1 MTSQQNAA
9 FDQLCDYLRQTALL
23 GSVES
28 LLGWDERT
36 KMPVRGGAYRADQ
49 TALLAGIVHGRRT
62 DPCIGDWLDELESSP
77 LAEDPH
83 SDAGTVIRRTRW
95 DYDKQVRI
103 PQSLVEEISRTT
115 TLGQQIWVKAR
126 KENNFHSLAP
136 VLDNIISLKRQQA
149 EAVGYEETPYDA
161 LLDDFEPGETT
172 ANVRRILEDLRCDL
186 VRLVADIAESP
197 NQPDTSILTRD
208 YPVEIQQQFG
218 TQVAAD
224 VGFDFERGRLDTT
237 HHPFCTGLGPD
248 DCRITTRY
256 EPTFFSS
263 SFFGILH
270 EAGHGFYELGMRNEW
285 HGLPPGTCTSL
296 GIHESQSRFWENM
309 VGRSKQFWEWCLPR
323 AQQHF
328 PRSLEDV
335 QPAEMYFAVNAVRPS
350 LIRVEADEVTYN
362 LHIIIRFELEQAMI
376 AGDLVAADLP
386 AAWNEKY
393 QHYLGITPPD
403 DADGVMQD
411 IHWSAGLIGYFPTY
425 SLGNLYAAQFFAAAT
440 AELGDV
446 DGMIEQ
452 GDFEPLQQWMGR
464 QIHHHGQCYSAAEM
478 VKQATGKPLSHEPL
492 VDYLK
497 DKLYPLYGLDQSP
510 V

>member
-1 MTSQQNAA
+1 MISQENTA
-9 FDQLCDYLRQTALL
+9 FKQLCDHLRETAQL

-36 KMPVRGGAYRADQ
+36 KMPIRGGDYRAEQ

-62 DPCIGDWLDELESSP
+62 DPRIGDWLAELESCS

-115 TLGQQIWVKAR
+115 TRGQQTWVEAR
-126 KENNFHSLAP
+126 KNNDFASLAP
-136 VLDNIISLKRQQA
+136 VLDTIIALKQQQA
-149 EAVGYEETPYDA
+149 EAVGYEQTPYDA

-172 ANVRRILEDLRCDL
+172 DNVRRILEDLRGDL
-186 VRLVADIAESP
+186 VPLVASIAESP
-197 NQPDTSILTRD
+197 NQPDTSMLTRD
-208 YPVEIQQQFG
+208 YPVEIQEQFG
-218 TQVAAD
+218 TRVAAK

-256 EPTFFSS
+256 DPAFFSS

-270 EAGHGFYELGMRNEW
+270 EAGHGFYEQGMRNEW
-285 HGLPPGTCTSL
+285 YGLPPGSCSSL

-309 VGRSKQFWEWCLPR
+309 VGRSEPFWNWCLPLAR
-323 AQQHF
+323 QHF
-328 PRSLEDV
+328 PDSLGDV
-335 QPAEMYFAVNAVRPS
+335 QPAEIYFAVNAVRPS

-393 QHYLGITPPD
+393 QHALGITPPD

-425 SLGNLYAAQFFAAAT
+425 ALGNLYAAQFLAAA
-440 AELGDV
+440 AEELGDIGRMV
-446 DGMIEQ
+446 GQ
-452 GDFEPLQQWMGR
+452 GQFGPLQEWMGR
-464 QIHHHGQCYSAAEM
+464 HIHRHGQCFSAAEL
-478 VKQATGKPLSHEPL
+478 VERATGQPLSHKPL

-497 DKLYPLYGLDQSP
+497 NKLQPLYGLSP
-510 V
+510 EPV

>member
-1 MTSQQNAA
+1 MTRQAETA
-9 FDQLCDYLRQTALL
+9 YDQLCDHLRETALL

-62 DPCIGDWLDELESSP
+62 NPRIGDWLAELESTP
-77 LAEDPH
+77 LAEDLH

-95 DYDKQVRI
+95 DYDKQVKI
-103 PQSLVEEISRTT
+103 PQALVEEISRTT
-115 TLGQQIWVKAR
+115 TLGQQTWVEAR
-126 KENNFHSLAP
+126 KDNDFASLAP
-136 VLDNIISLKRQQA
+136 VLDRIITLKREQA

-172 ANVRRILEDLRCDL
+172 ANVCRILEGLRADL
-186 VRLVADIAESP
+186 VPLVAAIAESP
-197 NQPDTSILTRD
+197 RQPETSILNRD
-208 YPVEIQQQFG
+208 YPVDIQKQFG
-218 TQVAAD
+218 TEVATR

-309 VGRSKQFWEWCLPR
+309 VGRSRAFWDWCLPR

-328 PRSLEDV
+328 PGSLGDV
-335 QPAEMYFAVNAVRPS
+335 EPGEIYFAVNAVKPS

-393 QHYLGITPPD
+393 QDSLGITPPD

-425 SLGNLYAAQFFAAAT
+425 SLGNLYAAQFLAAAS
-440 AELGDV
+440 AELGDIDEMV
-446 DGMIEQ
+446 GQ
-452 GDFEPLQQWMGR
+452 GQFEPLQEWMGR
-464 QIHHHGQCYSAAEM
+464 NIHHHGQCFSAAEL
-478 VKQATGKPLSHEPL
+478 VTRASGQPLSHQPL
-492 VDYLK
+492 VNYLK
-497 DKLYPLYGLDQSP
+497 NKLLPLYGLAP
-510 V
+510 EPA